1 MQPPPQ
7 SPTAHPQIHATL
19 RRGKATAIVPG
30 VHGAEEVLGPQW
42 VGATKITTTP
52 ENTALLGK
60 VFAKENHV
68 VYVHPFLGGDDMF
81 FPFDGVYVSILLGDY

>member
-1 MQPPPQ
+1 MLAFPPHTSLCFQDLPQTPNTLIPLLLPPPPQ

-52 ENTALLGK
+52 ENTALRGK

-68 VYVHPFLGGDDMF
+68 D
-81 FPFDGVYVSILLGDY
+81 